1 MSFLE
6 EKQKN
11 LKPRL
16 IDRQLEA
23 CICQGK
29 FQKRTAKKPQNF
41 KLESRQVIPKADI
54 KHRTAFADFKENNF

>member
-6 EKQKN
+6 EKQKS
-11 LKPRL
+11 KPRL
-16 IDRQLEA
+16 IDR
-23 CICQGK
+23 QGK

-41 KLESRQVIPKADI
+41 KLDSRQVIPKADI